1 MTRDEAKE
9 QIHEATRDILSKLLQ
24 KAKSPVNH
32 EPSYICPFCG
42 HGKSGD
48 GLAINKHSKGG
59 FSLKCFGCDF
69 SGDIIELYQKMN
81 GADYNTALS
90 LLAEG
95 IGISIDTTQ
104 AAQNRPQTV
113 SKVLPDKNTAATHE
127 SQQTTA
133 EVFVDYTEYYQK
145 CTARLEDASA
155 ISFLKARGITL
166 ETAKRY
172 SLGYD
177 PSWISPTVIQ
187 NQEAKGSSWRPQPVQ
202 KIIIPTS
209 ANAYIARAMQQD
221 DSMRYANT
229 GKPVLFNAKALYEG
243 HRAVFITEGA
253 FDALSII
260 QCGAAAVGLNSTS
273 NIHALLRYLNEKSTE
288 SILLLAL
295 DNDTAG
301 RKATEELQTG
311 LDQLHIRYQVTSI
324 CGNGK
329 DPNEALQRDKEAFT
343 AAVRKA
349 IESIPTPE
357 LPMSYDHKPHNTSQ
371 YIDNLLIADIGR
383 MKAAGSRKTGFP
395 VLDKLSNGLYAGLY
409 VIAATSSLGKTTLA
423 LQVADNLAA
432 AGHDILFF
440 SLEQSRLEL
449 ITKSFSRLLKQEKN
463 ESVSSLTLRTG
474 ADPDNLQAAAK
485 LYKSKIG
492 DHMNVIEGNFGCNI
506 DYISAYVREYI
517 SKNGTSP
524 IIFVDYLQ
532 ILQPSPTLKS
542 TNTREAVDQTVTA
555 LKRLSRDYGLTVF
568 IISSVNRANYMQ
580 PIDFE
585 SLKES
590 GGIEYTAD
598 VVWGLQLQCLDEEK
612 FTKQNNLK
620 EKRDRIKEAKAE
632 SPRQIKLVCLKNRYG
647 ISNFDCDF
655 AYYPECDL
663 YTQETEGFN
672 KCYNDPFGNA
682 AKIEKW

>member
-1 MTRDEAKE
+1 MTAKEILDKLISQKPQSTKEKYVFLVGDNEHLYKQIMAARYIALQMDADQLEVYLDKDLYYTESHIKDYIWVTCAEKAANETMNAFFESEEIPYKQGWLMVKQLGDTPTDEAV
-9 QIHEATRDILSKLLQ
+9 
-24 KAKSPVNH
+24 KA
-32 EPSYICPFCG
+32 
-42 HGKSGD
+42 
-48 GLAINKHSKGG
+48 
-59 FSLKCFGCDF
+59 
-69 SGDIIELYQKMN
+69 
-81 GADYNTALS
+81 AL
-90 LLAEG
+90 
-95 IGISIDTTQ
+95 
-104 AAQNRPQTV
+104 
-113 SKVLPDKNTAATHE
+113 
-127 SQQTTA
+127 
-133 EVFVDYTEYYQK
+133 
-145 CTARLEDASA
+145 
-155 ISFLKARGITL
+155 
-166 ETAKRY
+166 
-172 SLGYD
+172 
-177 PSWISPTVIQ
+177 
-187 NQEAKGSSWRPQPVQ
+187 
-202 KIIIPTS
+202 
-209 ANAYIARAMQQD
+209 
-221 DSMRYANT
+221 
-229 GKPVLFNAKALYEG
+229 
-243 HRAVFITEGA
+243 
-253 FDALSII
+253 
-260 QCGAAAVGLNSTS
+260 
-273 NIHALLRYLNEKSTE
+273 EK
-288 SILLLAL
+288 
-295 DNDTAG
+295 
-301 RKATEELQTG
+301 
-311 LDQLHIRYQVTSI
+311 
-324 CGNGK
+324 
-329 DPNEALQRDKEAFT
+329 FT
-343 AAVRKA
+343 AAEDSSMA
-349 IESIPTPE
+349 DLPTY
-357 LPMSYDHKPHNTSQ
+357 YDHKPHNTSQ

-449 ITKSFSRLLKQEKN
+449 VTKSFSRLLKQENN

-474 ADPDNLQAAAK
+474 ADSNSLQAAAK

-492 DHMNVIEGNFGCNI
+492 DRMNIIEGNFGCNI

-532 ILQPSPTLKS
+532 ILQPSAEVKAS
-542 TNTREAVDQTVTA
+542 TTRESIDQTITA

-672 KCYNDPFGNA
+672 KCYKNPFGSA
-682 AKIEKW
+682 AKIERW

>member
-1 MTRDEAKE
+1 MTAKEILDKLISQKPQSTKEKYVFLVGDNEHLYKQIMAARYIALQMDADQLEVYLDKDLYYTESHIKDYIWVTCAEKAANETMNAFFESEEIPYKQGRLMVKQLGDTPTDEAV
-9 QIHEATRDILSKLLQ
+9 
-24 KAKSPVNH
+24 KA
-32 EPSYICPFCG
+32 
-42 HGKSGD
+42 
-48 GLAINKHSKGG
+48 
-59 FSLKCFGCDF
+59 
-69 SGDIIELYQKMN
+69 
-81 GADYNTALS
+81 AL
-90 LLAEG
+90 
-95 IGISIDTTQ
+95 
-104 AAQNRPQTV
+104 
-113 SKVLPDKNTAATHE
+113 
-127 SQQTTA
+127 
-133 EVFVDYTEYYQK
+133 
-145 CTARLEDASA
+145 
-155 ISFLKARGITL
+155 
-166 ETAKRY
+166 
-172 SLGYD
+172 
-177 PSWISPTVIQ
+177 
-187 NQEAKGSSWRPQPVQ
+187 
-202 KIIIPTS
+202 
-209 ANAYIARAMQQD
+209 
-221 DSMRYANT
+221 
-229 GKPVLFNAKALYEG
+229 
-243 HRAVFITEGA
+243 
-253 FDALSII
+253 
-260 QCGAAAVGLNSTS
+260 
-273 NIHALLRYLNEKSTE
+273 EK
-288 SILLLAL
+288 
-295 DNDTAG
+295 
-301 RKATEELQTG
+301 
-311 LDQLHIRYQVTSI
+311 
-324 CGNGK
+324 
-329 DPNEALQRDKEAFT
+329 FT
-343 AAVRKA
+343 AAEDSSMA
-349 IESIPTPE
+349 DLPTY
-357 LPMSYDHKPHNTSQ
+357 YDHKPHNTSQ

-449 ITKSFSRLLKQEKN
+449 VTKSFSRLLKQENN

-474 ADPDNLQAAAK
+474 ADSNSLQAAAK

-492 DHMNVIEGNFGCNI
+492 DRMNIIEGNFGCNI

-532 ILQPSPTLKS
+532 ILQPSAEVKAS
-542 TNTREAVDQTVTA
+542 TTRESIDQTVTA

-672 KCYNDPFGNA
+672 KCYKNPFGSA
-682 AKIEKW
+682 AKIERW

>member
-1 MTRDEAKE
+1 MTAKEILDKLISQEPQSTKEKYVFLVGDNEHLYKQIMAARYIALQMDADQLEVYLDKDLYYTESHIKDYIWVTCAEKAANETMNAFFESEEIPYKQGWLMVKQLGDTPTDEAV
-9 QIHEATRDILSKLLQ
+9 
-24 KAKSPVNH
+24 KA
-32 EPSYICPFCG
+32 
-42 HGKSGD
+42 
-48 GLAINKHSKGG
+48 
-59 FSLKCFGCDF
+59 
-69 SGDIIELYQKMN
+69 
-81 GADYNTALS
+81 AL
-90 LLAEG
+90 
-95 IGISIDTTQ
+95 
-104 AAQNRPQTV
+104 
-113 SKVLPDKNTAATHE
+113 
-127 SQQTTA
+127 
-133 EVFVDYTEYYQK
+133 
-145 CTARLEDASA
+145 
-155 ISFLKARGITL
+155 
-166 ETAKRY
+166 
-172 SLGYD
+172 
-177 PSWISPTVIQ
+177 
-187 NQEAKGSSWRPQPVQ
+187 
-202 KIIIPTS
+202 
-209 ANAYIARAMQQD
+209 
-221 DSMRYANT
+221 
-229 GKPVLFNAKALYEG
+229 
-243 HRAVFITEGA
+243 
-253 FDALSII
+253 
-260 QCGAAAVGLNSTS
+260 
-273 NIHALLRYLNEKSTE
+273 EK
-288 SILLLAL
+288 
-295 DNDTAG
+295 
-301 RKATEELQTG
+301 
-311 LDQLHIRYQVTSI
+311 
-324 CGNGK
+324 
-329 DPNEALQRDKEAFT
+329 FT
-343 AAVRKA
+343 AAEDSSMA
-349 IESIPTPE
+349 DLPTY
-357 LPMSYDHKPHNTSQ
+357 YDHKPHNTSQ

-395 VLDKLSNGLYAGLY
+395 VLDKLSNGLYSGLY

-449 ITKSFSRLLKQEKN
+449 VTKSFSRLLKQENN

-474 ADPDNLQAAAK
+474 ADSNSLQAAAK

-492 DHMNVIEGNFGCNI
+492 DRMNIIEGNFGCNI

-532 ILQPSPTLKS
+532 ILQPSAEVKAS
-542 TNTREAVDQTVTA
+542 TTRESIDQTVTA

-672 KCYNDPFGNA
+672 KCYKNPFGSA
-682 AKIEKW
+682 AKIERW

>member
-1 MTRDEAKE
+1 MTAKEILDKLISQEPQSTKEKYVFLVGDNEHLYKQIMAARYIALQMDADQLEVYLDKDLYYTESHIKDYIWVTCAEKAANETMNAFFESEEIPYKQGWLMMRSLGDTPTDEAV
-9 QIHEATRDILSKLLQ
+9 
-24 KAKSPVNH
+24 KA
-32 EPSYICPFCG
+32 
-42 HGKSGD
+42 
-48 GLAINKHSKGG
+48 
-59 FSLKCFGCDF
+59 
-69 SGDIIELYQKMN
+69 
-81 GADYNTALS
+81 AL
-90 LLAEG
+90 
-95 IGISIDTTQ
+95 
-104 AAQNRPQTV
+104 
-113 SKVLPDKNTAATHE
+113 
-127 SQQTTA
+127 
-133 EVFVDYTEYYQK
+133 
-145 CTARLEDASA
+145 
-155 ISFLKARGITL
+155 
-166 ETAKRY
+166 
-172 SLGYD
+172 
-177 PSWISPTVIQ
+177 
-187 NQEAKGSSWRPQPVQ
+187 
-202 KIIIPTS
+202 
-209 ANAYIARAMQQD
+209 
-221 DSMRYANT
+221 
-229 GKPVLFNAKALYEG
+229 
-243 HRAVFITEGA
+243 
-253 FDALSII
+253 
-260 QCGAAAVGLNSTS
+260 
-273 NIHALLRYLNEKSTE
+273 EK
-288 SILLLAL
+288 
-295 DNDTAG
+295 
-301 RKATEELQTG
+301 
-311 LDQLHIRYQVTSI
+311 
-324 CGNGK
+324 
-329 DPNEALQRDKEAFT
+329 FT
-343 AAVRKA
+343 AAEDSSMA
-349 IESIPTPE
+349 DLPTY
-357 LPMSYDHKPHNTSQ
+357 YDHKPHNTSQ

-449 ITKSFSRLLKQEKN
+449 VTKSFSRLLKQENN

-474 ADPDNLQAAAK
+474 ADSNSLQAAAK

-492 DHMNVIEGNFGCNI
+492 DRMNIIEGNFGCNI

-517 SKNGTSP
+517 NKNGTSP

-532 ILQPSPTLKS
+532 ILQPSAEVKAS
-542 TNTREAVDQTVTA
+542 TTRESIDQTVTA

-672 KCYNDPFGNA
+672 KCYKNPFGSA
-682 AKIEKW
+682 AKIERW

>member
-1 MTRDEAKE
+1 MVKQLGDTPTDEAVK
-9 QIHEATRDILSKLLQ
+9 
-24 KAKSPVNH
+24 
-32 EPSYICPFCG
+32 
-42 HGKSGD
+42 
-48 GLAINKHSKGG
+48 
-59 FSLKCFGCDF
+59 
-69 SGDIIELYQKMN
+69 
-81 GADYNTALS
+81 TAL
-90 LLAEG
+90 
-95 IGISIDTTQ
+95 
-104 AAQNRPQTV
+104 
-113 SKVLPDKNTAATHE
+113 
-127 SQQTTA
+127 
-133 EVFVDYTEYYQK
+133 
-145 CTARLEDASA
+145 
-155 ISFLKARGITL
+155 
-166 ETAKRY
+166 
-172 SLGYD
+172 
-177 PSWISPTVIQ
+177 
-187 NQEAKGSSWRPQPVQ
+187 
-202 KIIIPTS
+202 
-209 ANAYIARAMQQD
+209 
-221 DSMRYANT
+221 
-229 GKPVLFNAKALYEG
+229 
-243 HRAVFITEGA
+243 
-253 FDALSII
+253 
-260 QCGAAAVGLNSTS
+260 
-273 NIHALLRYLNEKSTE
+273 EK
-288 SILLLAL
+288 
-295 DNDTAG
+295 
-301 RKATEELQTG
+301 
-311 LDQLHIRYQVTSI
+311 
-324 CGNGK
+324 
-329 DPNEALQRDKEAFT
+329 FT
-343 AAVRKA
+343 AAEV
-349 IESIPTPE
+349 SQVSDLPTY
-357 LPMSYDHKPHNTSQ
+357 YDHKPHSMSQ
-371 YIDNLLIADIGR
+371 YINSVLFADIER

-474 ADPDNLQAAAK
+474 ADPDNLQDAAK

-506 DYISAYVREYI
+506 DFIKAYIKEYI
-517 SKNGTSP
+517 SKNESNP
-524 IIFVDYLQ
+524 IVFVDYLQ
-532 ILQPSPTLKS
+532 ILQPSAEVKAS
-542 TNTREAVDQTVTA
+542 TTRESIDQTVTA

-672 KCYNDPFGNA
+672 KCYDSPYDNKKPR
-682 AKIEKW
+682 KRL